1 MKVCVTGGAGY
12 IGSHAVL
19 ALQGAGHEV
28 RVLDDLSRGHRA
40 AVPSSVPLI
49 VGGLADP
56 EACAR
61 ALEGVDAVLH
71 FAAFMS
77 VAESVRDPLSY
88 YRVNVG
94 EGVALLEAMARHQV
108 QRIVFSSTCAVYGVP
123 VRVPIAEDHPQD
135 PISPYGA
142 SKRAFERALADLS
155 RTGALRAIV
164 LRYFNAAGCDPD
176 GRIGEDH
183 RPEEHLVPL
192 AVDAALGRSAALT
205 LHGDDYETPDGTCI
219 RDFIH
224 VHDLARAHVLAL
236 DALDQ
241 GEPFRALNLGSETG
255 HSVREVVGAVERL
268 SGRPVPV
275 RVGPRRAGDPPRLV
289 ASAARAKALLGF
301 TPAFSLD
308 DIVRHTLRW
317 RERHPY
323 GYGRPAASA

>member
-1 MKVCVTGGAGY
+1 LKVCVTGGAGY

-28 RVLDDLSRGHRA
+28 RVLDDLSRGHRS
-40 AVPSSVPLI
+40 AVPPSVPLA
-49 VGGLADP
+49 VGSVADP

-61 ALEGVDAVLH
+61 ALDGADAVLH

-94 EGVALLEAMARHQV
+94 EGVALLEAMARHTV
-108 QRIVFSSTCAVYGVP
+108 PRIVFSSTCAVYGVP
-123 VRVPIAEDHPQD
+123 LRVPIAEDHPQD

-142 SKRAFERALADLS
+142 SKRAFERALFDMS
-155 RTGALRAIV
+155 RTGAVRAIA
-164 LRYFNAAGCDPD
+164 LRYFNAAGCDPQ

-205 LHGDDYETPDGTCI
+205 LHGDDYDTPDGTCI

-236 DALDQ
+236 EALDR
-241 GEPFRALNLGSETG
+241 GEAFRALNLGSESG
-255 HSVREVVGAVERL
+255 HSVREVVRAVERL

-289 ASAARAKALLGF
+289 AAAARAREVLGF

-308 DIVRHTLRW
+308 DIVRDTLRW